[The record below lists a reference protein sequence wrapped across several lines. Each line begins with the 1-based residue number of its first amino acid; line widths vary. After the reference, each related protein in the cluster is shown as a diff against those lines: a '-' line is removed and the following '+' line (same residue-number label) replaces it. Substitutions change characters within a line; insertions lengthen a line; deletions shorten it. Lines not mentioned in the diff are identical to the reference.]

1 MTTSATTEKNLDTAL
16 LVLRLIAGA
25 IFIMH
30 GYQKVFTYGFANV
43 TTMFTG
49 MGVPLAKLIAPL
61 VCALEL
67 LGGFALLFGTF
78 TRVVAALLACD
89 MLGAILLVH
98 IHGGFFVP
106 KGVEFVL
113 GNFGML
119 ITLALLGAGTYSV
132 DALMSRRRSATP

>member
-1 MTTSATTEKNLDTAL
+1 MTTSATTEKHLDTAL

-30 GYQKVFTYGFANV
+30 GYQKVFSYGFAGV
-43 TTMFTG
+43 TTMFTQI
-49 MGVPLAKLIAPL
+49 GVPLPKLLAPFI
-61 VCALEL
+61 CALEL
-67 LGGFALLFGTF
+67 VGGFALLFGAF
-78 TRVVAALLACD
+78 TRIAAALLACD

-119 ITLALLGAGTYSV
+119 VTLALCGAGAYSV
-132 DALMSRRRSATP
+132 DAMMSRRRSATP